1 MLVDEIYEFE
11 NNRYRTASI
20 QMKSIAY
27 DIVIESKNKKPEEK
41 GNAIVDEIINLTEKI
56 EKQLELLDSLEEE
69 KEIKEEKIEEK
80 TSPQPPEEKP
90 KEEPIPEKSV
100 EEKKDVIQKIE
111 APQEEKQP
119 EEKEPTPPGEKPV
132 ETTPIVAN
140 QPTSAKKQFQ
150 KTIKNLSKA
159 IMVKQNQLE
168 NLRNSRTR
176 QEQLVATKG
185 IFNQVEKDS
194 SNIIEQNPVV
204 KKPLPDNV
212 EREIEDLTV
221 KANIYY
227 NEGEIEKAQ
236 ELYDRIKELNQ
247 QN

>member
-20 QMKSIAY
+20 QMKAITY

-41 GNAIVDEIINLTEKI
+41 RNAIVDEIINLTEKI

-185 IFNQVEKDS
+185 VFNQVEKDS
-194 SNIIEQNPVV
+194 SNVIEQNPVV

>member
-20 QMKSIAY
+20 QMKAIAY

-41 GNAIVDEIINLTEKI
+41 RNAIVDEIINLTEKI

-69 KEIKEEKIEEK
+69 KEIKEEK

-119 EEKEPTPPGEKPV
+119 EEKEPTPPVEKPV

-140 QPTSAKKQFQ
+140 QPTSAKKQFK

-185 IFNQVEKDS
+185 VFDQVEKDS
-194 SNIIEQNPVV
+194 SNVIEQNPVV

-247 QN
+247 PN

>member
-20 QMKSIAY
+20 QMKAIAY

-41 GNAIVDEIINLTEKI
+41 RNAIVDEIINLTEKI

-69 KEIKEEKIEEK
+69 KEIKEEK

-119 EEKEPTPPGEKPV
+119 EEKEPTPPVEKPV

-140 QPTSAKKQFQ
+140 QPTSAKKQFK

-185 IFNQVEKDS
+185 VFNQVEKDS
-194 SNIIEQNPVV
+194 SNVIEQNPVV

>member
-20 QMKSIAY
+20 QMKAIAY

-41 GNAIVDEIINLTEKI
+41 RNAIVDEIINLTEKI

-69 KEIKEEKIEEK
+69 KEIKEEK

-119 EEKEPTPPGEKPV
+119 EEKEPTPPVEKPV

-140 QPTSAKKQFQ
+140 QPTSAKKQFK

-185 IFNQVEKDS
+185 VFDQVEKDS
-194 SNIIEQNPVV
+194 SNVIEQNPVV

>member
-20 QMKSIAY
+20 QMKAITY

-41 GNAIVDEIINLTEKI
+41 RNAIVDEIINLTEKI

-111 APQEEKQP
+111 ALQEEKQP

-159 IMVKQNQLE
+159 IMVKQTQLAT
-168 NLRNSRTR
+168 LRNPRTR
-176 QEQLVATKG
+176 QEQVVATKG
-185 IFNQVEKDS
+185 VFNQVEKDS
-194 SNIIEQNPVV
+194 SNVIEQNPVV

>member
-20 QMKSIAY
+20 QMKAIAY

-41 GNAIVDEIINLTEKI
+41 RNAIVDEIINLTEKI

-119 EEKEPTPPGEKPV
+119 EEKEPTPPEEKPV
-132 ETTPIVAN
+132 ETPPIVAN
-140 QPTSAKKQFQ
+140 QPTSAKKQFK

-185 IFNQVEKDS
+185 VFDQVEKDS
-194 SNIIEQNPVV
+194 SNVIEQNPVV

>member
-20 QMKSIAY
+20 QMKAIAY

-41 GNAIVDEIINLTEKI
+41 RNAIVDEIINLTEKI

-111 APQEEKQP
+111 ASQEEKQP
-119 EEKEPTPPGEKPV
+119 EEKEPTPPVEKPV

-140 QPTSAKKQFQ
+140 QPTSAKKQFK

-176 QEQLVATKG
+176 QEQLVSTKG
-185 IFNQVEKDS
+185 VFDQVEKDS
-194 SNIIEQNPVV
+194 SNVIEQNPVV

>member
-20 QMKSIAY
+20 QMKAIAY

-41 GNAIVDEIINLTEKI
+41 RNAIVDEIINLTEKI
-56 EKQLELLDSLEEE
+56 EKQLEQLDSLEEE

-111 APQEEKQP
+111 ASQEEKQP

-140 QPTSAKKQFQ
+140 QPTSAKKQFK

-185 IFNQVEKDS
+185 VFDQVEKDS
-194 SNIIEQNPVV
+194 SNVIEQNPVV

-247 QN
+247 AN

>member
-41 GNAIVDEIINLTEKI
+41 RNAIVDEIINLTEKI

-159 IMVKQNQLE
+159 IMVKQKQLE

-185 IFNQVEKDS
+185 VFNQVEKDS
-194 SNIIEQNPVV
+194 SNVIEQNPVV

>member
-20 QMKSIAY
+20 QMKAIAY

-41 GNAIVDEIINLTEKI
+41 RNAIVDEIINLTEKI

-69 KEIKEEKIEEK
+69 KEIKEEK

-119 EEKEPTPPGEKPV
+119 EEKEPSPPV

-140 QPTSAKKQFQ
+140 QPTSAKKQFK

-185 IFNQVEKDS
+185 VFDQVEKDS
-194 SNIIEQNPVV
+194 SNVIEQNPVV

-247 QN
+247 PN

>member
-20 QMKSIAY
+20 QMKAIAY

-41 GNAIVDEIINLTEKI
+41 RNAIVDEIINLTEKI

-80 TSPQPPEEKP
+80 TSPQPP
-90 KEEPIPEKSV
+90 
-100 EEKKDVIQKIE
+100 
-111 APQEEKQP
+111 
-119 EEKEPTPPGEKPV
+119 GEKPV

-140 QPTSAKKQFQ
+140 QPTSTKKQFK

-185 IFNQVEKDS
+185 VFDQVEKDS
-194 SNIIEQNPVV
+194 SNVIEQNPVV

-247 QN
+247 AN

>member
-20 QMKSIAY
+20 QMKAITY

-41 GNAIVDEIINLTEKI
+41 RNAIVDEIINLTEKI

>member
-20 QMKSIAY
+20 QMKAIAY

-41 GNAIVDEIINLTEKI
+41 RNAIVDEIINLTEKI

-69 KEIKEEKIEEK
+69 KEIKEEK

-119 EEKEPTPPGEKPV
+119 EEKEPSPPV

-140 QPTSAKKQFQ
+140 QPTSAKKQFK

-185 IFNQVEKDS
+185 FFDQVEKDS
-194 SNIIEQNPVV
+194 SNVIEQNPVV

-247 QN
+247 PN

>member
-41 GNAIVDEIINLTEKI
+41 RNAIVDEIINLTEKI

-80 TSPQPPEEKP
+80 TSPQPPEEKQ

-185 IFNQVEKDS
+185 VFNQVEKDS

>member
-20 QMKSIAY
+20 QMKAIAY

-41 GNAIVDEIINLTEKI
+41 RNAIVDEIINLTEKI

-119 EEKEPTPPGEKPV
+119 EEKEPTPPEEKPV

-140 QPTSAKKQFQ
+140 QPTSTKKQFK

-185 IFNQVEKDS
+185 VFDQVEKDS
-194 SNIIEQNPVV
+194 SNVIEQNPVV

>member
-20 QMKSIAY
+20 QMKAIAY

-41 GNAIVDEIINLTEKI
+41 RNAIVDEIINLTEKI

-90 KEEPIPEKSV
+90 KEEPIPEKNV

-119 EEKEPTPPGEKPV
+119 EEKEPTPPVEKSV

-140 QPTSAKKQFQ
+140 QPTSAKKQF
-150 KTIKNLSKA
+150 KKRIKNLSKA

-185 IFNQVEKDS
+185 VFDQVEKDS
-194 SNIIEQNPVV
+194 SNVIEQNPVV